1 MKRAHVTMSAVRT
14 NRLGI
19 EQARALLL
27 ETPVR
32 PASSVGVLGAAALAA
47 VSAVLM
53 AGVMVLGPGFAL
65 DHPRQASDSAQY

>member
-1 MKRAHVTMSAVRT
+1 MSVVRT

-19 EQARALLL
+19 EQARVLLL
-27 ETPVR
+27 ETAER

-47 VSAVLM
+47 FSAVLM

-65 DHPRQASDSAQY
+65 DHPRAASDSGRY